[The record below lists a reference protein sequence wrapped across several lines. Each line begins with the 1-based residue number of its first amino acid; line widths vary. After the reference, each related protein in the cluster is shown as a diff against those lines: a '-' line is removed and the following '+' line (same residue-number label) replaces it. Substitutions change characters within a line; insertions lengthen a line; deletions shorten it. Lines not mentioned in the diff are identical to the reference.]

1 MTLLRPRGSAGSASH
16 LLAAKAENLGS
27 CGAMVFKWCHYRRPE
42 AVSFW
47 NLQSRSPLPYMPR
60 YHFDVI
66 GKNTIADRTGLLL
79 PDDIHASDAADR
91 LASELYEIRPE
102 LRVRECAVLVTDD
115 DGEEVHRAPIVKVH

>member
-1 MTLLRPRGSAGSASH
+1 
-16 LLAAKAENLGS
+16 
-27 CGAMVFKWCHYRRPE
+27 MVFKGCHYRRPE

-47 NLQSRSPLPYMPR
+47 NPRSRSPLPYMPR

-66 GKNTIADRTGLLL
+66 GRNTIADRRGLLL
-79 PDDIHASDAADR
+79 PDAADR

>member
-1 MTLLRPRGSAGSASH
+1 
-16 LLAAKAENLGS
+16 
-27 CGAMVFKWCHYRRPE
+27 MVSLPLPE
-42 AVSFW
+42 AGFFFW

-66 GKNTIADRTGLLL
+66 GRNTIADRTGLLL

-91 LASELYEIRPE
+91 LASELYENRPE

-115 DGEEVHRAPIVKVH
+115 DGEEVHRASIIQVH

>member
-1 MTLLRPRGSAGSASH
+1 
-16 LLAAKAENLGS
+16 
-27 CGAMVFKWCHYRRPE
+27 MVFKWCHYRRPE

-47 NLQSRSPLPYMPR
+47 NPQSRSPLPYMPR

-66 GKNTIADRTGLLL
+66 GRNTIADRTGLLL

-115 DGEEVHRAPIVKVH
+115 DGEEVQRAPIVKVH

>member
-1 MTLLRPRGSAGSASH
+1 MDVELAARFPRGRRPI
-16 LLAAKAENLGS
+16 
-27 CGAMVFKWCHYRRPE
+27 VFEWCHYRRPE
-42 AVSFW
+42 AVSFFGTS
-47 NLQSRSPLPYMPR
+47 NRDARCLRMPR

-66 GKNTIADRTGLLL
+66 GRNTIADRTGLLL

>member
-1 MTLLRPRGSAGSASH
+1 MEIKLLGTQTLLCRFCSLPVRSVQLCDRCFGELNRATEVVGT
-16 LLAAKAENLGS
+16 
-27 CGAMVFKWCHYRRPE
+27 
-42 AVSFW
+42 VSFW
-47 NLQSRSPLPYMPR
+47 NPQSRSPLPYMPR

-66 GKNTIADRTGLLL
+66 GRNTIADRTGLLL

-115 DGEEVHRAPIVKVH
+115 DGEEVHRAPIIKVH